1 MSRAG
6 ELFSLRAA
14 PQWGHCNSC
23 FKVLGMKCAV
33 LPAPPWELWGFS
45 HPFGMVLV
53 LSFFVFVAVPPF
65 SSLTEAWRWEWTNP
79 HPFPWIEC
87 AVPVPETFVSPC
99 CSPSPSGKETSWKW
113 HKQCSQYLQLWR
125 LCFNGVVLVPV
136 GSPCSGA
143 VWVFP
148 RNAELAFRLRDT
160 NVTPCHAG
168 LWVLFLGHSGV
179 AFTFRLQQ
187 FRECLFY
194 WIMQKSIPVFAV
206 LTD

>member
-14 PQWGHCNSC
+14 PQWGHCSSC
-23 FKVLGMKCAV
+23 FKVLGIKCAV

-45 HPFGMVLV
+45 HPFWMVLV
-53 LSFFVFVAVPPF
+53 LSFFVFVTVPPF
-65 SSLTEAWRWEWTNP
+65 SSLTLRLGGESEPTHIHFHGLNVLC
-79 HPFPWIEC
+79 HFQKLLFPL
-87 AVPVPETFVSPC
+87 AVPHLPLGKKHLGNDTNNVPST
-99 CSPSPSGKETSWKW
+99 CSCGGCASVGLFW
-113 HKQCSQYLQLWR
+113 CS
-125 LCFNGVVLVPV
+125 CP
-136 GSPCSGA
+136 GA

-179 AFTFRLQQ
+179 AFIFRLQQ
-187 FRECLFY
+187 FMECLFH
-194 WIMQKSIPVFAV
+194 WIMQKSIPLSAV